1 MRVVKS
7 KIVNKNVTKNTRHKR
22 YVDVL
27 FNKYFIRHKMK
38 KIQSELHR
46 IGTFNVC
53 KITLSCLDDKRYIL
67 DDGLNSLAY
76 FYEDVKN

>member
-1 MRVVKS
+1 MKNT
-7 KIVNKNVTKNTRHKR
+7 IINKNVAKSTRHKR

-27 FNKYFIRHKMK
+27 FNKYSIKHKMK
-38 KIQSELHR
+38 RNQSTMHR

-53 KITLSCLDDKRYIL
+53 KITLSCLDDKRYIFY
-67 DDGLNSLAY
+67 DGINSLTY

>member
-1 MRVVKS
+1 MKS
-7 KIVNKNVTKNTRHKR
+7 KIVNKNVAKNTRHKR

-53 KITLSCLDDKRYIL
+53 KITLSCLDDI
-67 DDGLNSLAY
+67 
-76 FYEDVKN
+76 

>member
-1 MRVVKS
+1 MKS
-7 KIVNKNVTKNTRHKR
+7 KIVNKNVAKNTRHKR
-22 YVDVL
+22 YVDAL

>member
-1 MRVVKS
+1 MKS
-7 KIVNKNVTKNTRHKR
+7 KIVNKNVAKNTRHKR
-22 YVDVL
+22 YVDFL